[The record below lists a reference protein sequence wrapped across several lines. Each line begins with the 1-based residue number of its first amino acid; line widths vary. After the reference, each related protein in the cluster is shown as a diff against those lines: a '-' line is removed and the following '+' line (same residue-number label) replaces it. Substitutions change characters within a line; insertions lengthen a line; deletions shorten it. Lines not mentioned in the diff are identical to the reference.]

1 MIKLGKTVTVTV
13 AMTALLAALAGCEK
27 NEGPMEKAGKEVD
40 NAAATVGDKI
50 EQAGDKVQD
59 ATRRDG
65 DNK

>member
-1 MIKLGKTVTVTV
+1 MIKLGKTVTVAV

-65 DNK
+65 DKK